1 MWIGKVTLMT
11 DDITILKIMDV
22 YLIKAQMHV

>member
-11 DDITILKIMDV
+11 DEITILKIMDV
-22 YLIKAQMHV
+22 YLIKAQMYV